1 MPTFCPH
8 CGAEVSDAESRCG
21 RCGTSVVSLGGWLRR
36 AFGRLFKIP
45 GVSMGFNVV
54 VQRPGMTPDGAA
66 ATTPLWERHVGSKEP
81 GMQRWDAPP
90 EDLLHEVES
99 QLGAQG
105 LSIPKL
111 GFATS
116 RREEFIFKDKSGVVR
131 HYQTLDEMPED
142 VRRQIESVLPPQFRL
157 HQ

>member
-1 MPTFCPH
+1 
-8 CGAEVSDAESRCG
+8 
-21 RCGTSVVSLGGWLRR
+21 
-36 AFGRLFKIP
+36 
-45 GVSMGFNVV
+45 
-54 VQRPGMTPDGAA
+54 
-66 ATTPLWERHVGSKEP
+66 
-81 GMQRWDAPP
+81 MQRWDAPP